1 MALPRIQSA
10 HDDVPVR
17 PHLKIAPSPEPL
29 PKGQERRFAMPSN
42 EMIARFLGASLGGAL
57 IGGLLLGSVPVLG
70 ALLGASLGAGVVAF
84 RTRHAF

>member
-1 MALPRIQSA
+1 MALPEIQPA
-10 HDDVPVR
+10 HDDVPAR
-17 PHLKIAPSPEPL
+17 PHLRIAPAPEPVSR
-29 PKGQERRFAMPSN
+29 KERRFAMPSN

-84 RTRHAF
+84 RTRHAH